1 MYVYMYVHILF
12 LCMVIFRETYLCTT
26 AHAHLFAE
34 FYLIIHCHTDLPS
47 FAVEVMATPSASTD
61 VLG

>member
-1 MYVYMYVHILF
+1 MGVHVHVYYYYSLVFLF
-12 LCMVIFRETYLCTT
+12 DKLIYL
-26 AHAHLFAE
+26 LNLLN
-34 FYLIIHCHTDLPS
+34 YSDLPS